1 MPAFGA
7 LIDEVISNLYGH
19 VGFPATGTLVGDVDD
34 DTLELAID
42 FGDNPGAA
50 RPNGLIEVDR
60 ELVAVSRF
68 NPQNGV
74 ATIAGRWGRGQRGT
88 TAAPH
93 AAGSMVTVNP
103 RYPRQI
109 VGNAINDA
117 LTEAAD
123 TIYGV
128 RDLDPIVIDAR
139 PDLGYPLPADTL
151 RVLRVDLETTG
162 GPRPH
167 RHSIRDWTLRVYAG
181 SRELQL
187 DRCESYSTV
196 HVTVATLPGRMIAE
210 TDDFA
215 TTTGFAES
223 AKNLAVY
230 GALSNLVLAGEAA
243 RLQLISPEANNRAD
257 KVPAGSATALARLY
271 KALFQQAKQAE
282 QVRLQQAFPIQL
294 LRRG

>member
-1 MPAFGA
+1 MPTFGD
-7 LIDEVISNLYGH
+7 LIDEVVSNLYGH
-19 VGFPATGTLVGDVDD
+19 VGFPSAGTLVGDVDD
-34 DTLELAID
+34 DSLELAID

-60 ELVAVSRF
+60 ELIAVSRF
-68 NPQNGV
+68 NTQNGA
-74 ATIAGRWGRGQRGT
+74 ATVAGRWGRGQRGT
-88 TAAPH
+88 TAVPH
-93 AAGSMVTVNP
+93 TAGAMVTVNP
-103 RYPRQI
+103 RYPRQV

-117 LTEAAD
+117 LVEAAD

-128 RDLDPIVIDAR
+128 RDLPPITIADQ

-151 RVLRVDLETTG
+151 RVLRVDLETD
-162 GPRPH
+162 GPFPA
-167 RHSIRDWTLRVYAG
+167 RHSIRDWTLRVLAG
-181 SRELQL
+181 TRELQL
-187 DRCESYSTV
+187 NRCSSYSTV
-196 HVTVATLPGRMIAE
+196 HVTVATLPGRMVDE

-215 TTTGFAES
+215 ATTGFAES

-243 RLQLISPEANNRAD
+243 RLQLLSPEANNRAD

-271 KALFQQAKQAE
+271 KALFQQAKAAE

-294 LRRG
+294 LRKG